1 MKTTSQ
7 RIVLKK
13 TLISSIVTSLLLGA
27 SAYSSAVYAA
37 DDVAPNDPAI
47 AGEGVAEKPYEG
59 GFFED
64 ATVNGA
70 INVWMRDRTRAKID
84 ANGHQTPKYTNLDHG
99 SIYAGLDIKSGYAK
113 DIVGLDLNVYGTF
126 DMWNN
131 GSPDHEMNF
140 WNVNNPYEMSPGTNT
155 GCDGTWDSSCTDN
168 GAAFQTAAI
177 KVKLGEYGIA
187 RGGYFQPSVPTA
199 MGVNWSYAAGTYE
212 GAEVGLNF
220 GPVELGF
227 VYADA
232 YKAPWYKHDYSF
244 RTGQGPDAEE
254 AGDAYSVGM
263 RYTINDQMLLDVA
276 YAGLTEGDRKNAHV
290 KFKWTTDGGWYVSP
304 QVYVVD
310 DDNQY
315 DNTAFQAA
323 LLTSKTF
330 GQYGLRLEST
340 YTSADSEDTRGNVG
354 NLAYRLTEAYGGSNG
369 AYDIWWNNR
378 SDFNHDG
385 ELGFFAELKRDFS
398 DLGAPGFT
406 LGLNGV
412 YAFGASSDQEGID
425 DLVEYS
431 GSAFAY
437 YTIQNGALEGANFGI
452 YYTHYVNDSN
462 APDWAPYSNAFQDE
476 NDLKVTLTIPFTV
489 K

>member
-1 MKTTSQ
+1 MF
-7 RIVLKK
+7 KK
-13 TLISSIVTSLLLGA
+13 TVLSTAVASLLLGV
-27 SAYSSAVYAA
+27 SAYSTTALAA
-37 DDVAPNDPAI
+37 DDVAPNDPAV
-47 AGEGVAEKPYEG
+47 AGEGIPEKPYEG

-70 INVWMRDRTRAKID
+70 VNIWMRDRTRAKIVD
-84 ANGHQTPKYTNLDHG
+84 GHQTPKYTNLDHG
-99 SIYAGLDIKSGYAK
+99 SIYTGLDIKSGYAA
-113 DIVGLDLNVYGTF
+113 DVVGLDINVYGTF

-140 WNVNNPYEMSPGTNT
+140 WNVDNPYDMTPGSNT
-155 GCDGTWDSSCTDN
+155 GCEGTWDSSCTDN
-168 GAAFQTAAI
+168 GAAFQTAA
-177 KVKLGEYGIA
+177 VKFKFGEHVTA

-212 GAEVGLNF
+212 GGEIGVNY
-220 GPVELGF
+220 GPVALGF

-232 YKAPWYKHDYSF
+232 YKAPWYKHDYNF
-244 RTGQGPDAEE
+244 RTGTGPTAED
-254 AGDAYSVGM
+254 AGDAYSIGM

-276 YAGLTEGDRKNAHV
+276 YAGLTDGDRKNAHV

-315 DNTAFQAA
+315 DKTAFQAA
-323 LLTSKTF
+323 LLTAKTY

-354 NLAYRLTEAYGGSNG
+354 NMAYRLTEAYGGSNG

-398 DLGAPGFT
+398 DLGAQG
-406 LGLNGV
+406 LSIGLNGV
-412 YAFGASSDQEGID
+412 YAFGAKAEGYD
-425 DLVEYS
+425 ELVEYS
-431 GSAFAY
+431 GSAFVNYA
-437 YTIQNGALEGANFGI
+437 IQNGALAGANFGI

-462 APDWAPYSNAFQDE
+462 ADSWVGYSNAFQDE
-476 NDLKVTLTIPFTV
+476 NDLKVTLTIPFNV

>member
-1 MKTTSQ
+1 MKMF
-7 RIVLKK
+7 KK
-13 TLISSIVTSLLLGA
+13 TVLSTAVASLLLGV
-27 SAYSSAVYAA
+27 SAYSTTALAA
-37 DDVAPNDPAI
+37 DDVAPNDPAV
-47 AGEGVAEKPYEG
+47 AGEGIPEKPYEG

-70 INVWMRDRTRAKID
+70 VNIWMRDRTRAKIVD
-84 ANGHQTPKYTNLDHG
+84 GHQTPKYTNLDHG
-99 SIYAGLDIKSGYAK
+99 SIYTGLDIKSGYAA
-113 DIVGLDLNVYGTF
+113 DVVGLDINVYGTF

-140 WNVNNPYEMSPGTNT
+140 WNVDNPYDMTPGSNT
-155 GCDGTWDSSCTDN
+155 GCEGTWDSSCTDN
-168 GAAFQTAAI
+168 GAAFQTAA
-177 KVKLGEYGIA
+177 VKFKFGEHVTA

-212 GAEVGLNF
+212 GGEIGVNY
-220 GPVELGF
+220 GPVALGF

-232 YKAPWYKHDYSF
+232 YKAPWYKHDYNF
-244 RTGQGPDAEE
+244 RTGTGPTAED
-254 AGDAYSVGM
+254 AGDAYSIGM

-276 YAGLTEGDRKNAHV
+276 YAGLTDGDRKNAHV

-315 DNTAFQAA
+315 DKTAFQAA
-323 LLTSKTF
+323 LLTAKTY

-354 NLAYRLTEAYGGSNG
+354 NMAYRLTEAYGGSNG

-398 DLGAPGFT
+398 DLGAQG
-406 LGLNGV
+406 LSIGLNGV
-412 YAFGASSDQEGID
+412 YAFGAKAEGYD
-425 DLVEYS
+425 ELVEYS
-431 GSAFAY
+431 GSAFVNYA
-437 YTIQNGALEGANFGI
+437 IQNGALAGANFGI

-462 APDWAPYSNAFQDE
+462 ADSWVGYSNAFQDE
-476 NDLKVTLTIPFTV
+476 NDLKVTLTIPFNV